1 MSLTNKEIMEEI
13 KASNEERKQDHKELQ
28 KELQELKKEF
38 YIFKGKAFGFIS
50 LLSVCFNLA
59 FNYFI
64 NKK

>member
-1 MSLTNKEIMEEI
+1 MTNQELMEEI
-13 KASNEERKQDHKELQ
+13 KSLRSDRREDHKELQ
-28 KELQELKKEF
+28 SELKELKKEF

-59 FNYFI
+59 FNYLI